1 MTTSAADD
9 QEFLEVAR
17 SIGKKLCQKAFWHGS
32 RCNWIDRSIED
43 TIAQNGSAVSKAL
56 SPEIYEGTSGIAL
69 FLSNLYAFDGGKKDP
84 ECKATA
90 EAAINRALY
99 RAEDIPREAR
109 FGFYSGQT
117 GIAYVAAI
125 VGKNLG
131 SPDLIEGALKV
142 VRQLYKDRP
151 PYDLLDMI
159 SGVAGAIP
167 PLLKIHEISGEP
179 SALDLAVNL
188 GDKLLASAVKEP
200 HGWSWD
206 YKASGLQSAMH
217 NLTGFSH
224 GAAGIGYALI
234 ELYKAAEKKEYVE
247 AARAAFRYENHWFS
261 AKDDNW
267 PDFRLDERDTIIQY
281 DTSAAA
287 TQQQQQQQQKTEEE
301 PKFVSGW
308 CHGAPGI
315 GISRLRAHQVLGD
328 KEAYSDDIVSCVRTM
343 ARIAAGIN
351 ASIDYPNFSLCHG
364 LAGVGD
370 ILLYAREVLGNDS
383 LRSLASRIG
392 HYGIEEFAHKNLPW
406 PCDSRVGEMLGLM
419 LGMAGIG
426 NFYLRLASSFSS
438 SKQIPSPLMPA
449 AF

>member
-1 MTTSAADD
+1 LTSSADD
-9 QEFLEVAR
+9 QEFLEAAR
-17 SIGKKLCQKAFWHGS
+17 NIGKKLCQKAFWHDS

-56 SPEIYEGTSGIAL
+56 SSEIYEGTSGIAL
-69 FLSNLYAFDGGKKDP
+69 FLSNLYTFGGGKKDP

-90 EAAINRALY
+90 EAAISQALH
-99 RAEDIPREAR
+99 RVEDIPREAR

-117 GIAYVAAI
+117 GIAYAAAV
-125 VGKNLG
+125 VGKDLG
-131 SPDLIEGALKV
+131 NPGLIEGALKV

-167 PLLKIHEISGEP
+167 PLVKIYKISGEP

-200 HGWSWD
+200 YGWSWD

-234 ELYKAAEKKEYVE
+234 ELYDAVEKEEYVE

-267 PDFRLDERDTIIQY
+267 PDFRLDEGDMMQY
-281 DTSAAA
+281 TAAA
-287 TQQQQQQQQKTEEE
+287 TQPKAEEQ

-328 KEAYSDDIVSCVRTM
+328 KEEAYSDDIASCVRTM
-343 ARIAAGIN
+343 ARVAAGID
-351 ASIDYPNFSLCHG
+351 ASTDYPNFSLCHG
-364 LAGVGD
+364 LAGIGD
-370 ILLYAREVLGNDS
+370 ILLYAGQVLGNDS
-383 LRSLASRIG
+383 LKSLASKIG
-392 HYGIEEFAHKNLPW
+392 HYGIEKFVYKNLPW
-406 PCDSRVGEMLGLM
+406 PCDNRVGEMLGLM
-419 LGMAGIG
+419 LGIAGIG
-426 NFYLRLASSFSS
+426 NFYLRLASAS
-438 SKQIPSPLMPA
+438 SKQIIPSPLMPA